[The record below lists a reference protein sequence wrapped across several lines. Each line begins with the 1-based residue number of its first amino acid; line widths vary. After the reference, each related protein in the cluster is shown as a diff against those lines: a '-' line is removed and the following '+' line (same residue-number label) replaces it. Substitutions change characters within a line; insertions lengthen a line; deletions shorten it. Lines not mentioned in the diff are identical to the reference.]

1 MPWAPSHMAGLY
13 VSRLTTWL
21 PRCFQRVQPRSKG
34 CLWPNQLLR
43 GPDHRA
49 GSGGLVS
56 PGGTPGRPR
65 WVQAQNNQLDPRH
78 AGAKA
83 QSKHRAQQCPFV
95 KLSRKGICQLYQ
107 VPPLS
112 RHFHQKRVFVYNKLL
127 LPGGKSFLAVI
138 SAIGNFWCPLMDL
151 PWLYG

>member
-13 VSRLTTWL
+13 ASRLTTWL
-21 PRCFQRVQPRSKG
+21 PRCLQWVQPRSLTESASEGSRPQSWVWGPSEPGRNPCKT
-34 CLWPNQLLR
+34 LVSSSSEQPR
-43 GPDHRA
+43 GPQACQGQRHKA
-49 GSGGLVS
+49 STGPSGAHLS
-56 PGGTPGRPR
+56 NFPG
-65 WVQAQNNQLDPRH
+65 
-78 AGAKA
+78 KE
-83 QSKHRAQQCPFV
+83 S
-95 KLSRKGICQLYQ
+95 CQLYQ